1 MSSYKFRERFLF
13 PPLHQNGIG
22 LAATDYLG
30 GRVLAAKEY
39 IVSLAVSNNGQG
51 NIIPWRILEA
61 AKKIYNY
68 LGSSC
73 KPPRK
78 ITISFALFC

>member
-1 MSSYKFRERFLF
+1 MKGSEIDNYNYS
-13 PPLHQNGIG
+13 LHQNGIG

-30 GRVLAAKEY
+30 GRVLATKEY

-61 AKKIYNY
+61 AKEIYNY
-68 LGSSC
+68 LGGFC

-78 ITISFALFC
+78 ITISLALFC

>member
-1 MSSYKFRERFLF
+1 
-13 PPLHQNGIG
+13 

-51 NIIPWRILEA
+51 NIILWQILEA
-61 AKKIYNY
+61 AKEIYNY
-68 LGSSC
+68 LGGFC

-78 ITISFALFC
+78 ITISLALFC